1 MKRELELLR
10 IAIIVYQL
18 SSAHMFFFSF
28 FEEITQTYI
37 IFHMIMLIFLN
48 NISYHNANTSR
59 KRSEF
64 PKYEMVDDTVR
75 DVAQGYYFNIKSIAH
90 YSPSTSY
97 YFIIIHLYMI

>member
-1 MKRELELLR
+1 
-10 IAIIVYQL
+10 
-18 SSAHMFFFSF
+18 
-28 FEEITQTYI
+28 
-37 IFHMIMLIFLN
+37 MLIFLD
-48 NISYHNANTSR
+48 NISYHNAYTSH

-64 PKYEMVDDTVR
+64 PKHEMVDVTVR